1 MPSFLQVLKLWSPMG
16 ANVSPHVFVVVGVY
30 LLLQQRQ
37 QVVHATGKLLFLHL
51 HKETT
56 DLSPETPQAGL
67 GGWQAV

>member
-1 MPSFLQVLKLWSPMG
+1 MMG
-16 ANVSPHVFVVVGVY
+16 ANVSPHVFVVVRVY

-37 QVVHATGKLLFLHL
+37 QVAHATGKLLVLYL

-67 GGWQAV
+67 RGQQDV